1 MDRSGSVLDFHKYH
15 TMRNESFIQ
24 IFLAFVFLSVCITGQ
39 SSSNEKSEALVLNGA
54 TIYSSPDESP
64 ITAGV
69 VVIRDGKIASVG
81 SKEQTQIPADATILK
96 CDGMFITAGFQN
108 SHVHFTE
115 QKWEDAANLPA
126 QKLNDQLI
134 EMLTRYGFTTVVDTG
149 SFLANTLALRN
160 RIDSMEI
167 QGPRILT
174 AGTPIYPENGIPYYL
189 KTDLPPNILASLN
202 TPKTPEEAA
211 AIAKDQLGRGADIVK
226 LFTGSWVKRGE
237 VLPMNVEIA
246 SAAAAEAHQKG
257 KLVFTHASNVA
268 GLEVALKAK
277 VDVIAHALD
286 DDRGFTDSHI
296 AQMKANNMS
305 MIPTLKLFKGS
316 PFFKF
321 ILKEVGDVFLAGVQI
336 LFGTDVGYMR
346 DYDPAD
352 EYDCMAQA
360 GLKWNN
366 ILSSL
371 TTAPAEKFG
380 EAKRRGRLAIG
391 MDADLVVLA
400 ADPAKDVKAFSNVRY
415 TIRAGHIIY
424 RSE

>member
-1 MDRSGSVLDFHKYH
+1 MSNRKS
-15 TMRNESFIQ
+15 IQ
-24 IFLAFVFLSVCITGQ
+24 TFAKFAFLFFSICITAQ
-39 SSSNEKSEALVLNGA
+39 SSPSEKSEALVLTGA

-69 VVIRDGKIASVG
+69 VVLRNDKIAAVG
-81 SKEQTQIPADATILK
+81 SKEQIPIPGDATVLK
-96 CDGMFITAGFQN
+96 CDGMFVTAGFQN

-115 QKWEDAANLPA
+115 QKWENAATLPA
-126 QKLNDQLI
+126 QKLNQQLA
-134 EMLTRYGFTTVVDTG
+134 EMLVRYGFTTVVDTG
-149 SFLANTLALRN
+149 SFLTNTISLRS
-160 RIDSMEI
+160 RIESGEL

-189 KTDLPPNILASLN
+189 KTDLAPNILASLP
-202 TPKTPEEAA
+202 TPKTAQDA
-211 AIAKDQLGRGADIVK
+211 VGIVSNQLERGADIVK

-237 VLPMNVEIA
+237 VLPMNVEVA
-246 SAAAAEAHQKG
+246 RAAATEAHRRG
-257 KLVFTHASNVA
+257 KLVFTHASSVA

-286 DDRGFTDSHI
+286 DDRGFTESHI

-305 MIPTLKLFKGS
+305 MVPTLKLFKG
-316 PFFKF
+316 PPYFKF
-321 ILKEVGDVFLAGVQI
+321 ILKEVGDFFQASGQI

-346 DYDPAD
+346 DYDPTD
-352 EYDCMAQA
+352 EYDCMAQS

-366 ILSSL
+366 ILASL

-391 MDADLVVLA
+391 MDADVVVLA

-424 RSE
+424 GTD

>member
-1 MDRSGSVLDFHKYH
+1 MRHKSH
-15 TMRNESFIQ
+15 IQ
-24 IFLAFVFLSVCITGQ
+24 TFAKFAFLFLSICITLQ
-39 SSSNEKSEALVLNGA
+39 SFPDEKSKALVLTGA

-69 VVIRDGKIASVG
+69 VVIRNGRIEAVG
-81 SKEQTQIPADATILK
+81 SKEQIQIPADATILK
-96 CDGMFITAGFQN
+96 CDGLFITAGFQN

-115 QKWEDAANLPA
+115 QKWENAANLPT
-126 QKLNDQLI
+126 QKLNDQFV

-149 SFLANTLALRN
+149 SSLANTLALRN
-160 RIDSMEI
+160 RIESGEL

-189 KTDLPPNILASLN
+189 KTDLPPEILASLP
-202 TPKTPEEAA
+202 TPKTLQQAA
-211 AIAKDQLGRGADIVK
+211 AVASDQLDRGADIVK

-237 VLPMNVEIA
+237 VLPMNIEVA
-246 SAAAAEAHQKG
+246 SAAAAEAHRRG
-257 KLVFTHASNVA
+257 KLVFTHASNIA

-286 DDRGFTDSHI
+286 DDRGFTHSHI

-305 MIPTLKLFKGS
+305 MIPTLKLFKG
-316 PFFKF
+316 PPYFKF
-321 ILKEVGDVFLAGVQI
+321 ILKEVGDIFLAGGQI

-346 DYDPAD
+346 DYDPSD

-360 GLKWNN
+360 GLKWND
-366 ILSSL
+366 ILASL

-380 EAKRRGRLAIG
+380 EAKRRGRVATG

-400 ADPAKDVKAFSNVRY
+400 SDPAKDVKSFSNVRY
-415 TIRAGHIIY
+415 AIRAGHIIN
-424 RSE
+424 RAN

>member
-1 MDRSGSVLDFHKYH
+1 MRHKSH
-15 TMRNESFIQ
+15 IQ
-24 IFLAFVFLSVCITGQ
+24 TFAKFAFLFLSICITLQ
-39 SSSNEKSEALVLNGA
+39 SFPDEKSEVSVLTGA

-69 VVIRDGKIASVG
+69 VVIRNGRIEAVG
-81 SKEQTQIPADATILK
+81 SKEQIQIPADATILK
-96 CDGMFITAGFQN
+96 CDGLFITAGFQN

-115 QKWEDAANLPA
+115 QKWENAANLPT
-126 QKLNDQLI
+126 QKLNDQFV

-149 SFLANTLALRN
+149 SSLANTLALRN
-160 RIDSMEI
+160 RIESGEL

-189 KTDLPPNILASLN
+189 KTDLPPEILASLP
-202 TPKTPEEAA
+202 TPKTLQQAA
-211 AIAKDQLGRGADIVK
+211 AVASDQLDRGADIVK

-237 VLPMNVEIA
+237 VLPMNIEVA
-246 SAAAAEAHQKG
+246 SAAAAEAHRRG
-257 KLVFTHASNVA
+257 KLVFTHASNIA

-286 DDRGFTDSHI
+286 DDRGFTDSHF

-305 MIPTLKLFKGS
+305 MIPTLKLFKG
-316 PFFKF
+316 PPYFKF
-321 ILKEVGDVFLAGVQI
+321 ILKEVGDFFLAGGQI

-346 DYDPAD
+346 DYDPSD

-360 GLKWNN
+360 GLKWND
-366 ILSSL
+366 ILASL

-380 EAKRRGRLAIG
+380 EAKRRGRVATG

-400 ADPAKDVKAFSNVRY
+400 SDPAKDVKAFSNVRY
-415 TIRAGHIIY
+415 VIRAGHIIN
-424 RSE
+424 RAN